1 MPVIG
6 ITSTNRLESDD
17 NYITAIEDFKGKPR
31 NFAAQDSSI
40 RTHLA
45 SISEY
50 LSHIDGLLLTGGG
63 DINPSV
69 YFQERHFS
77 IGGVSRSRDALEIGL
92 FQKALEADMP
102 VFGICRGIQIMS
114 VAMGGSLHQHIPDIP
129 NLPQALPHKIAGDD
143 SRHDIEITEGSL
155 LRDLIGEP
163 FAEVNSA
170 HHQAVDV
177 VGEGFVVTARSTAD
191 GIIEAI
197 EHPDKR
203 FMLGVQYHP
212 ERMLNK
218 PGRMFNK
225 PEMDE
230 HAKQL
235 FKAFIAAAS

>member
-6 ITSTNRLESDD
+6 ITSTNRLGSDD
-17 NYITAIEDFKGKPR
+17 NYITAIEDFGGEPH
-31 NFAAQDSSI
+31 NFAALDSSI

-50 LSHIDGLLLTGGG
+50 LSHIDGLLLTGGC

-69 YFQERHFS
+69 YFQEPHAN
-77 IGGVSRSRDALEIGL
+77 IGDVSRPRDALEIGL

-114 VAMGGSLHQHIPDIP
+114 VAMRGSLHQHIPDIS

-143 SRHDIEITEGSL
+143 SRHEIEITDGSL
-155 LRDLIGEP
+155 LHGLIGKSVST
-163 FAEVNSA
+163 VNSS

-177 VGEGFVVTARSTAD
+177 VGEELVVTARSPAD

-212 ERMLNK
+212 ERMCK
-218 PGRMFNK
+218 KSG
-225 PEMDE
+225 MDE
-230 HAKQL
+230 HAAKL
-235 FKAFIAAAS
+235 FEAFIAAAS

>member
-1 MPVIG
+1 MPVVG
-6 ITSTNRLESDD
+6 ITSTNRLGSND
-17 NYITAIEDFKGKPR
+17 NYITAIERFGGEPR
-31 NFAAQDSSI
+31 VFAALDSSI

-50 LSHIDGLLLTGGG
+50 LSHIDGLLLTGGC

-69 YFQERHFS
+69 YFQEWHFT
-77 IGGVSRSRDALEIGL
+77 IGDVSRPRDALEIRL

-114 VAMGGSLHQHIPDIP
+114 VAMGGELYQDIEDTVPRETLSHTRRWDGTDSQHE
-129 NLPQALPHKIAGDD
+129 
-143 SRHDIEITEGSL
+143 IEITDGSL
-155 LRDLIGEP
+155 LHGLIGKSVST
-163 FAEVNSA
+163 VNSS

-177 VGEGFVVTARSTAD
+177 VGKELVVTARSTAD

-212 ERMLNK
+212 ERMLDK
-218 PGRMFNK
+218 PGMH
-225 PEMDE
+225 E
-230 HAKQL
+230 HAVKL
-235 FKAFIAAAS
+235 FEAFIAAAS

>member
-1 MPVIG
+1 MPVVG
-6 ITSTNRLESDD
+6 ITSTNRLGSND
-17 NYITAIEDFKGKPR
+17 NYITAIERFGGEPR
-31 NFAAQDSSI
+31 VFAALDSSI

-50 LSHIDGLLLTGGG
+50 LSHIDGLLLTGGC

-69 YFQERHFS
+69 YFQEWHFT
-77 IGGVSRSRDALEIGL
+77 IGDVSRPRDALEIRL
-92 FQKALEADMP
+92 FQKALEADLP

-114 VAMGGSLHQHIPDIP
+114 VAMRGALHQHIPDIP
-129 NLPQALPHKIAGDD
+129 NLPQVLHHKIAGDD
-143 SRHDIEITEGSL
+143 SLHDIEITEGSL

-163 FAEVNSA
+163 FAKVNSA

-177 VGEGFVVTARSTAD
+177 VGEELVITARSTAD

-212 ERMLNK
+212 ERMLHHSEL
-218 PGRMFNK
+218 R
-225 PEMDE
+225 E
-230 HAKQL
+230 HAAKL
-235 FKAFIAAAS
+235 FEAFIASAS